1 MRFTTL
7 DQWLD
12 WQTSLHPREIEL
24 GLDRCRIVAQRL
36 NLLPPP
42 YFIITIAGTNGK
54 GSSTVLLDT
63 ILSTA
68 GYRVGRYTSPHLL
81 RYNERICIAGQEVTD
96 EQLCGA
102 FNAIEIVRDNIS
114 LTFFEFST
122 LAAMLIFQAN
132 QIDLAL
138 LEVGLGGRLDAV
150 NIFDAD
156 VALVT
161 AIDIDHVDWLG
172 PDRESIGLEKAG
184 ILRPYHPAVCSDT
197 HPPQS
202 LINYAHQLPTALYCL
217 GQHFTYQQ
225 LDNTSWSWQ
234 YHSVIPDQPDNS
246 FSYTQLPFPQL
257 LGDFQLQ
264 NAAGVLMV
272 LELIKGSFPCSLLA
286 LQQGLVQAS
295 LPGRFQI
302 LAGETMRILDVAHNP
317 LGAQVLNKLLL
328 HQQLSYGKTYAVVGM
343 LKDKDIASVFKM
355 MQNAIDHWYVAP
367 LNTPRSATVPQLL
380 DYLVALG
387 ITSIRHYPSIT
398 IAYNQ
403 ACLTAQAGDRIVVFG
418 SFYSVAE
425 VLRLEQE

>member
-7 DQWLD
+7 AQWLN

-63 ILSTA
+63 ILSAA

-81 RYNERICIAGQEVTD
+81 RYHERICIAGQEVTD
-96 EQLCGA
+96 EQLCQA
-102 FNAIEIVRDNIS
+102 FNAIETVRDNIS

-122 LAAMLIFQAN
+122 LAAMLIFQTS

-161 AIDIDHVDWLG
+161 AIDLDHVDWLG

-202 LINYAHQLPTALYCL
+202 LINYAHQLPTALYYL

-225 LDNTSWSWQ
+225 LDNTRWSWQ
-234 YHSVIPDQPDNS
+234 YHSAIPDQPDNC
-246 FSYTQLPFPQL
+246 FSYSQLPLPRL
-257 LGDFQLQ
+257 VGDFQLQ

-272 LELIKGSFPCSLLA
+272 LELIKGSFPCSLPA
-286 LQQGLVQAS
+286 IQQGLVQAY

-302 LAGETMRILDVAHNP
+302 LAGEMRRILDVAHNP
-317 LGAQVLNKLLL
+317 LGAQVLNKLL
-328 HQQLSYGKTYAVVGM
+328 HQQPSYGKTHAVVGM
-343 LKDKDIASVFKM
+343 LKDKDIASVFKI
-355 MQNAIDHWYVAP
+355 MQNVIDHWHVAP
-367 LNTPRSATVPQLL
+367 LNTPRSATAPQLL
-380 DYLVALG
+380 DYLLALD
-387 ITSIRHYPSIT
+387 ITSVRHYPSIT

-403 ACLTAQAGDRIVVFG
+403 ASLTAQPGDRIVVFG

-425 VLRLEQE
+425 VLRLEKE

>member
-63 ILSTA
+63 ILSAA
-68 GYRVGRYTSPHLL
+68 GYRIGRYTSPHLL
-81 RYNERICIAGQEVTD
+81 RYHERICIAGQEVTD
-96 EQLCGA
+96 EQLCHA
-102 FNAIEIVRDNIS
+102 FNAIETVRDNIS

-122 LAAMLIFQAN
+122 LAAMLIFQTS
-132 QIDLAL
+132 QIDIAL

-161 AIDIDHVDWLG
+161 AIDLDHVDWLG

-225 LDNTSWSWQ
+225 LDNTGWSWQ
-234 YHSVIPDQPDNS
+234 YHYQPDNG
-246 FSYTQLPFPQL
+246 FSYSQLPLPRL
-257 LGDFQLQ
+257 VGDFQLQ

-272 LELIKGSFPCSLLA
+272 LELIKGPFPCSLPA
-286 LQQGLVQAS
+286 IQQGLVQAY

-302 LAGETMRILDVAHNP
+302 LAGEIRRILDVAHNP
-317 LGAQVLNKLLL
+317 LGAQVLNKLL
-328 HQQLSYGKTYAVVGM
+328 HQQPNYGQTHAVVGM
-343 LKDKDIASVFKM
+343 LKDKDIASAFKI
-355 MQNAIDHWYVAP
+355 MQNVIDHWHVAP
-367 LNTPRSATVPQLL
+367 LNTPRSATAPQLL
-380 DYLVALG
+380 DYLVALD
-387 ITSIRHYPSIT
+387 ITSVHHYPSIT

-403 ACLTAQAGDRIVVFG
+403 ALMTAQPGDRIVVFG

>member
-24 GLDRCRIVAQRL
+24 GLDRCRLVAQRL

-42 YFIITIAGTNGK
+42 YFVITIAGTNGK

-63 ILSTA
+63 ILSAA

-81 RYNERICIAGQEVTD
+81 RYHERICIAGQAVTD
-96 EQLCGA
+96 EQLCHA
-102 FNAIEIVRDNIS
+102 FNAIEMVRDNMS

-122 LAAMLIFQAN
+122 LAAMLIFQTS
-132 QIDLAL
+132 QIDIAL

-150 NIFDAD
+150 NMVDAD

-161 AIDIDHVDWLG
+161 AIDLDHVDWLG

-184 ILRPYHPAVCSDT
+184 ILRPHHPAVCSDT

-202 LINYAHQLPTALYCL
+202 LINYACHLPTALYCL
-217 GQHFTYQQ
+217 GQQFTYQQ
-225 LDNTSWSWQ
+225 LDNTHWSWQ
-234 YHSVIPDQPDNS
+234 YHSVTPDQLANC
-246 FSYTQLPFPQL
+246 FSYSQLPLPRL
-257 LGDFQLQ
+257 VGDFQLQ

-272 LELIKGSFPCSLLA
+272 LELIKGSFPCSLSA
-286 LQQGLVQAS
+286 IQQGLVQAY

-302 LAGETMRILDVAHNP
+302 LAGEIRRILDVAHNP
-317 LGAQVLNKLLL
+317 LSAQVLNQLL
-328 HQQLSYGKTYAVVGM
+328 HQQPSDGQTHAVVGM
-343 LKDKDIASVFKM
+343 LKDKDIASVFKI
-355 MQNAIDHWYVAP
+355 MQNVIDHWHVAP
-367 LNTPRSATVPQLL
+367 LNTPRSATVPQLV
-380 DYLVALG
+380 DYLMALD
-387 ITSIRHYPSIT
+387 ITSFRYYPSIT
-398 IAYNQ
+398 LAYNH
-403 ACLTAQAGDRIVVFG
+403 AFLMAQPVDRIVVFG

-425 VLRLEQE
+425 VLRLEKE

>member
-24 GLDRCRIVAQRL
+24 GLDRCRLVAQRL

-42 YFIITIAGTNGK
+42 SFIITIAGTNGK

-63 ILSTA
+63 ILSAA

-81 RYNERICIAGQEVTD
+81 RYHERICIAGQEVTD
-96 EQLCGA
+96 EQLCWA
-102 FNAIEIVRDNIS
+102 FNAIETVRDNIS

-122 LAAMLIFQAN
+122 LAAMLIFQTN
-132 QIDLAL
+132 QIDIAL

-184 ILRPYHPAVCSDT
+184 ILRPHHPAVCSDT
-197 HPPQS
+197 HPPPS
-202 LINYAHQLPTALYCL
+202 LINYAHQLPTVLYCL
-217 GQHFTYQQ
+217 GQHFTYQP
-225 LDNTSWSWQ
+225 LDNTGWSWQ
-234 YHSVIPDQPDNS
+234 YHSVIPEQPDNC
-246 FSYTQLPFPQL
+246 FSYSQLPLPRL
-257 LGDFQLQ
+257 VGDFQLQ

-272 LELIKGSFPCSLLA
+272 LELIKGSFPCSLPA
-286 LQQGLVQAS
+286 IQQGLVQAY

-302 LAGETMRILDVAHNP
+302 LAGEIRRILDVAHNP
-317 LGAQVLNKLLL
+317 LGAQVLNQLL
-328 HQQLSYGKTYAVVGM
+328 HQQPSYGQTHAVVGM
-343 LKDKDIASVFKM
+343 LKDKDIASVFKI
-355 MQNAIDHWYVAP
+355 MQNVIAHWHVAP
-367 LNTPRSATVPQLL
+367 LNTPRSATTPQLL
-380 DYLVALG
+380 DYLAALD
-387 ITSIRHYPSIT
+387 ITSVHHYPSIT

-403 ACLTAQAGDRIVVFG
+403 AFLTAQPGDRIVVFG

-425 VLRLEQE
+425 VLRLEKE